1 MAALDL
7 YWKSHSTCMY
17 YVCRSPNYV
26 CRSPISC
33 DVHKHGRV
41 AVTLPDLL
49 LRSSSEEIRKTAGSR
64 LNKSM
69 NRNRIESLRSTM

>member
-7 YWKSHSTCMY
+7 YWKSHSTCVY
-17 YVCRSPNYV
+17 YVR
-26 CRSPISC
+26 RSPISC

-69 NRNRIESLRSTM
+69 NRNRIESLCPTM